1 MGSNKAFHP
10 YGAQGAPR
18 VNADVR
24 TMKIIITSFLVA
36 LTLSG
41 CGVIERPPIDPW
53 PGVAEDDSD
62 WLASGSYCHFN
73 DSTYM
78 TRVTRGDARRTP
90 DWNPNQQMCPVPMDE
105 AVQMATLWAKKHVPN
120 HDWHFHHL
128 ELRYIAGR
136 KWHYFINLKELDD
149 FDKDGADFCLVAV
162 LLNRAIRGPETEI
175 YRKNSETGK
184 YDRMPR
190 TDE

>member
-1 MGSNKAFHP
+1 
-10 YGAQGAPR
+10 
-18 VNADVR
+18 
-24 TMKIIITSFLVA
+24 
-36 LTLSG
+36 
-41 CGVIERPPIDPW
+41 
-53 PGVAEDDSD
+53 
-62 WLASGSYCHFN
+62 
-73 DSTYM
+73 M